1 MTTSSIRPKK
11 RFGQNFLRDQNVIRS
26 ILALVKP
33 CQEDNVLEIG
43 PGTGVLTKGLIQSG
57 AVINAVEIDRN
68 LCRLLSE
75 KFQNNT
81 NFILHQCDILQ
92 FDLKEL
98 KKASKP
104 WKVVGNL
111 PYNIATKILI
121 DLLSHPSL
129 FTKMV
134 IMTQLEVAEKIVA
147 APHTSNYG
155 RLSIALQRKARVNIK
170 LKLGKE
176 CFFPEPK
183 VNSAVLEIRPKAKK
197 IRNDFE
203 IKFSDLTRSAFN
215 NRRKAISNSL
225 KDFFSSDELLSLGLN
240 PKDRAQNLSIETYEK
255 LTNFLMLRERK
266 EFGP

>member
-1 MTTSSIRPKK
+1 MTTGSIRPKK

-43 PGTGVLTKGLIQSG
+43 PGTGVLTEGLIQSG

-98 KKASKP
+98 KKTSKP
-104 WKVVGNL
+104 WKIVGNL

-121 DLLSHPSL
+121 DLLSQPLL
-129 FTKMV
+129 FTKMI

-147 APHTSNYG
+147 APHSSNYG
-155 RLSIALQRKARVNIK
+155 RLSIALQRKALVNIK
-170 LKLGKE
+170 LKLGRE

-183 VNSAVLEIRPKAKK
+183 VKSAVLEIRPKEKK